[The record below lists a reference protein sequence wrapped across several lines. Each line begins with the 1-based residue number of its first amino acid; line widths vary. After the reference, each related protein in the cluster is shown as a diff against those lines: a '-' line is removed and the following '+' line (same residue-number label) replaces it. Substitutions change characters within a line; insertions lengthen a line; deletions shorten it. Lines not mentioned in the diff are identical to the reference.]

1 MSGPPKLSFGLNK
14 NALSRQA
21 PKKPPPASRARPVFG
36 GDDDDEAPPP
46 APLDTSRATNRP
58 AVSTATLSRQQK
70 AKQQAEL
77 ALDSSVFE
85 YDEVYDNMKAA
96 EKSAQAKRKDDGAD
110 RKPKYVSKLMETAE
124 LRKQDRLR
132 AEDKMIQRER
142 EREGDE
148 FADKEAFVTE
158 AYKLQQAELRV
169 AEEEEKK
176 REEAEKK
183 KRGGMTTFFKSYLDT
198 TEAAHAAAVAA
209 AASAPKVP
217 LGPARP
223 TDDERQKTDVQVAA
237 EHEAKTGRRVELNED
252 GEIIDRRQLMSGG
265 LNVVAKPKPSAG
277 DDKASTAGGFAV
289 PISART
295 APKPAGDGPGGD
307 AGESLLH
314 PGVSAA
320 ERKRQARERQSR
332 MVEQQMLELE
342 QRRKREADEQLEHK
356 VSKVAKRND
365 DDKVAQLKRAA
376 EERRKKRLEEAQKA
390 SQ

>member
-14 NALSRQA
+14 NALPRQA
-21 PKKPPPASRARPVFG
+21 PKKPPPPSRARPVFG
-36 GDDDDEAPPP
+36 GDDDDDAPPP
-46 APLDTSRATNRP
+46 APLDTSRAKNRP

-96 EKSAQAKRKDDGAD
+96 EKSAQALRKDEGAD

-265 LNVVAKPKPSAG
+265 LNVVAKPKPSSSG
-277 DDKASTAGGFAV
+277 GESTAGGFAV
-289 PISART
+289 PISAR
-295 APKPAGDGPGGD
+295 AQPKPAGGDGPGG
-307 AGESLLH
+307 AESLLH

-342 QRRKREADEQLEHK
+342 QRRKREAEEQLEHK
-356 VSKVAKRND
+356 VQKVAKRND
-365 DDKVAQLKRAA
+365 DDKVAALKRAA